1 MADLSDFITSRVR
14 AKILTAFFTNPNEPF
29 YVREMTREIGEEIN
43 SVRRELARLAEKGI
57 LKTENRANRIYYSL
71 NKAYP
76 FYQELQQMV
85 LKENGLGKKIRRLRN
100 KLGELDFVMFSS
112 QFFNRQVN
120 NAKDLDILIIGE
132 VVLPELEILIKEEE
146 KQIGREINYTVLDK
160 NEFKFRKQRRDS
172 FLMDVMYGKKIL
184 VVGDEEEFVDRSI
197 DFNKAG

>member
-14 AKILTAFFTNPNEPF
+14 AKILTAFFMNPDEPF

-43 SVRRELARLAEKGI
+43 SVRRELARLAEKGV

-71 NKAYP
+71 NKSYP

-112 QFFNRQVN
+112 QFFNRQVGN
-120 NAKDLDILIIGE
+120 TKDLDILIIGE

-184 VVGDEEEFVDRSI
+184 VIGNEEEFVDRSI